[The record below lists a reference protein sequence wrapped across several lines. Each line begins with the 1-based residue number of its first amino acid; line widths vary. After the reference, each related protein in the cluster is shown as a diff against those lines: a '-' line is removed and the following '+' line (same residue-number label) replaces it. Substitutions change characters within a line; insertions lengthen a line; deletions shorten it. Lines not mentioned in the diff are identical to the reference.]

1 MLVVADT
8 SPIHVLIR
16 IEHIEILPSL
26 FKTVLIPSVVEE
38 ELLRAKY
45 DVVRQFMAIRP
56 EWLTI
61 ANPATIEQI
70 PRIHPGE
77 EAAIALATEI
87 NAVAL
92 LMDDHDARTE
102 AVRRGLR
109 IVGTL
114 GILERAHQVGLIDL
128 KLAIDRI
135 RDTDFHVTDRLLE
148 SVIDRHYPKATE

>member
-26 FKTVLIPSVVEE
+26 FKMVLIPSVVDD
-38 ELLRAKY
+38 ELLTAKY

-56 EWLTI
+56 DWLKI
-61 ANPATIEQI
+61 ANPAIVEHI

-87 NAVAL
+87 NADAL

-102 AVRRGLR
+102 AVKRGLR

-114 GILERAHQVGLIDL
+114 GILERAYQVGLIDL
-128 KLAIDRI
+128 RRAIDRI
-135 RDTDFHVTDRLLE
+135 RETDFHVTDRLLQN
-148 SVIDRHYPKATE
+148 VLDRHYPQVSE

>member
-26 FKTVLIPSVVEE
+26 FTTVLIPSVVEE

-45 DVVRQFMAIRP
+45 EVVRQFMAARP
-56 EWLTI
+56 EWLRCT
-61 ANPATIEQI
+61 NPMVIEQI

-87 NAVAL
+87 NADAL

-102 AVRRGLR
+102 AVKRGLR

-114 GILERAHQVGLIDL
+114 GILERAFQVGLIDL
-128 KLAIDRI
+128 RLAIDRI
-135 RDTDFHVTDRLLE
+135 RETDFHVTDGLLQ
-148 SVIDRHYPKATE
+148 SVLDRHYPQVSE